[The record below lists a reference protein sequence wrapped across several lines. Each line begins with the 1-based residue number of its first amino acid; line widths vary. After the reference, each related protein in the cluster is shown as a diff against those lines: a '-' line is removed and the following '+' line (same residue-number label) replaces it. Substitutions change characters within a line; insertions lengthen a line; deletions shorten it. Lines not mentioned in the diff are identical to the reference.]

1 VSLPAAPLERAIARV
16 LTIGTYLSV
25 ALIAIGTLLLIGDG
39 RSPLDL
45 APPLDAGRLVGDLVG
60 LQPASFLWLGIL
72 GVIATPAT
80 RVLAALIGY
89 QRTRERGMVIV
100 ASLILVVIAA
110 GVVTGTVAG

>member
-1 VSLPAAPLERAIARV
+1 VSLSAAPLERAIARV

-25 ALIAIGTLLLIGDG
+25 ALIAIGTLLLIGAG

-60 LQPASFLWLGIL
+60 LQPAGFLWLGIL

-89 QRTRERGMVIV
+89 RRTRERGMVIV